1 MATPITHIFFADK
14 FWNKHPE
21 IDKFSFFA
29 GNCLPDIRYID
40 KEIKREKFHSN
51 NVSISDVLAEKSDF
65 WKGVKF
71 HCFVDENRD
80 NFYENNG
87 VYIPKISDA
96 IFIYTLKVLEDDILY
111 SELSYRQDF
120 VKFLWKYEFPVDD
133 INKES
138 IEKWKN
144 VLCNYFSQQPCTQS
158 RKDFILWIGLT
169 EELHNQI
176 ESRLNDFHWKYTKA
190 IDDMITFLEDIM

>member
-14 FWNKHPE
+14 FWNKHQE

-29 GNCLPDIRYID
+29 GNSLPDIRYID
-40 KEIKREKFHSN
+40 KEIERERFHSN

-80 NFYENNG
+80 AFYEKHWI
-87 VYIPKISDA
+87 YLPETSDA
-96 IFIYTLKVLEDDILY
+96 IFIYSLKVLEDDMLY
-111 SELSYRQDF
+111 WELSIRQDF
-120 VKFLWKYEFPVDD
+120 IEFLWKYEFPVDNV
-133 INKES
+133 NKES
-138 IEKWKN
+138 IDRRKN

-169 EELHNQI
+169 EGLHNQI
-176 ESRLNDFHWKYTKA
+176 ESRLDDFRWKYTKA
-190 IDDMITFLEDIM
+190 INDMIAFLEGIM

>member
-14 FWNKHPE
+14 FWNKHQE
-21 IDKFSFFA
+21 IDKFAFFA

-40 KEIKREKFHSN
+40 KEIEREKFHSH
-51 NVSISDVLAEKSDF
+51 NVSIDNVLSEDSDF

-80 NFYENNG
+80 TFYENNG
-87 VYIPKISDA
+87 VYIPKVSDA

-120 VKFLWKYEFPVDD
+120 VKFL
-133 INKES
+133 
-138 IEKWKN
+138 
-144 VLCNYFSQQPCTQS
+144 
-158 RKDFILWIGLT
+158 
-169 EELHNQI
+169 
-176 ESRLNDFHWKYTKA
+176 
-190 IDDMITFLEDIM
+190 